1 MSEQKDKA
9 SPETSEPKRIY
20 NWLHTQLS
28 VARFYG
34 GMTLNGVM
42 YVIRYDLEG
51 QPLEEVPLLAPK
63 KTKRKPR
70 KKKIETTE
78 ELPWTE

>member
-1 MSEQKDKA
+1 MSNTKDKA
-9 SPETSEPKRIY
+9 LPETSEPKRIY

-28 VARFYG
+28 IARYYG
-34 GMTLNGVM
+34 GITLNGVM

-51 QPLEEVPLLAPK
+51 QPLEEVRLKK
-63 KTKRKPR
+63 KTRKPR

>member
-1 MSEQKDKA
+1 MSEQNEEA

-51 QPLEEVPLLAPK
+51 QPLEEVRLKK
-63 KTKRKPR
+63 KTRKPR

-78 ELPWTE
+78 ELPWME

>member
-51 QPLEEVPLLAPK
+51 QPLEEVRLKK
-63 KTKRKPR
+63 KTRKPR

>member
-1 MSEQKDKA
+1 MSEPKDKA

-51 QPLEEVPLLAPK
+51 QPLEEVRLKK
-63 KTKRKPR
+63 KTRKPR